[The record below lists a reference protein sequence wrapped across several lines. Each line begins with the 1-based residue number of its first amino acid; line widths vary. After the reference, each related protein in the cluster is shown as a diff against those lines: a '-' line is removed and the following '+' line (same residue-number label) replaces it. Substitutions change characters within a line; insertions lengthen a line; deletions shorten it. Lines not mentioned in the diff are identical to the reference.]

1 LIVRG
6 IFAFKKEHSLAHVK
20 LFEEHK
26 LHPVIGKVFEWEDAV
41 DAFRVSMEKSVMGKV
56 VIKV

>member
-1 LIVRG
+1 VRG